1 MGTPGSGVTGP
12 IALPPGFSSGTIATG
27 ITGATGL
34 AVAPDGRIFV
44 CEQTGT
50 LRVINHGA
58 LLREPLLTLD
68 VDSSWER
75 GLIGVTLDPDFA
87 HNGQIYVCYVTP
99 RPYVHHRVSR
109 FTACGDVAV
118 RGSEHVLLEGDDQAK
133 LGGNVPAGHQ
143 GGALHFGRDGK
154 LYVALGDQTAGA
166 PAQRLTTFQG
176 KLLRIN
182 PDGSIPADNPFVQA
196 ARGKYRAIWALGL
209 RNPFRFA
216 VQAGTGRI
224 FINDVGQDKWEEID
238 EGAPGGNYGWPASEG
253 PTTDARFRAP
263 IYHYPVASI
272 TGGAFCPSGPATGF
286 PPRYRGRY
294 FFMDFVKGWIKVL
307 DPDHPEAVETFAEGL
322 MRPVRPGLRPR
333 RGALHPAARR
343 LGRRRQL
350 PPRNRLAPEDRH
362 RTVARRVVKV
372 NPPVGCSVS
381 TSRSRHERYGAH
393 RAPYK
398 ESNHD
403 LANPVE
409 PRKAVRRLVPCP
421 RADDE
426 G

>member
-1 MGTPGSGVTGP
+1 MAKAEIADRRASATSMMPDSLTTGLLTANFADLIAYLQTLRAAKMGTPGSGVTGP

-50 LRVINHGA
+50 LRVINHGV
-58 LLREPLLTLD
+58 LLPEPLLTLD

-87 HNGQIYVCYVTP
+87 HNGHIYVCYVTP

-154 LYVALGDQTAGA
+154 LYVALGDQTAGV

-182 PDGSIPADNPFVQA
+182 PDGSIPADNPFVQT
-196 ARGKYRAIWALGL
+196 ARGKYRTIWALGL
-209 RNPFRFA
+209 RNPFTLR
-216 VQAGTGRI
+216 R
-224 FINDVGQDKWEEID
+224 
-238 EGAPGGNYGWPASEG
+238 PGGHRPDLHQRRGARQMGRDREG
-253 PTTDARFRAP
+253 DPRRQLRMARKRGPDDRRAVPRP

-322 MRPVRPGLRPR
+322 MRPVYLDFGPDGVLYILLGDAWVVDGNFHAGTGSLLRI
-333 RGALHPAARR
+333 G
-343 LGRRRQL
+343 
-350 PPRNRLAPEDRH
+350 PE
-362 RTVARRVVKV
+362 
-372 NPPVGCSVS
+372 
-381 TSRSRHERYGAH
+381 RSRGG
-393 RAPYK
+393 
-398 ESNHD
+398 S
-403 LANPVE
+403 E
-409 PRKAVRRLVPCP
+409 PILP
-421 RADDE
+421 
-426 G
+426 